1 MRHRNKTLKLGR
13 KTAHRKAMLCNLACS
28 LIEHRQIRTTL
39 AKAKALRPF
48 AEKLVTLGKRDS
60 IHARPRADALL
71 GSSTLSKRVLK
82 ILFSELAPASA
93 TRQGGYCR
101 ITKLGQRQSDSAS
114 MAYISWVDFVVEKK
128 EDEVLAEA

>member
-1 MRHRNKTLKLGR
+1 
-13 KTAHRKAMLCNLACS
+13 MLCNLACS

-60 IHARPRADALL
+60 IHARRRADSLL
-71 GSSTLSKRVLK
+71 GSSTLSKRVVK

-114 MAYISWVDFVVEKK
+114 MAYISWVDFVVETK
-128 EDEVLAEA
+128 EDEILAEA